1 VSCSI
6 NAQAFAPYAERK
18 DPPEADKLRQRRTSY
33 ARGTQVTPETHKSA
47 RGGPKAATYNY
58 IQNPAEAGKTAEGGT
73 YPLLHTEDF
82 AWNTPPHT
90 GMEKFL
96 HGY

>member
-1 VSCSI
+1 MRSGKI
-6 NAQAFAPYAERK
+6 
-18 DPPEADKLRQRRTSY
+18 RQRRTSY
-33 ARGTQVTPETHKSA
+33 ARGTQVTPDADQKQQPTT
-47 RGGPKAATYNY
+47 TYKT
-58 IQNPAEAGKTAEGGT
+58 PPEADKTAEGGT

-96 HGY
+96 HSY